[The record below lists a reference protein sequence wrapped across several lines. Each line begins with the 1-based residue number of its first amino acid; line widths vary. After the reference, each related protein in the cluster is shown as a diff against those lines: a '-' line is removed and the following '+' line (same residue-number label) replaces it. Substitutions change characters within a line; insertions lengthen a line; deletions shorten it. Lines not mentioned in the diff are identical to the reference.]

1 MKYVKIL
8 GLLAVAAAALMA
20 FAASASA
27 TTITGGN
34 NHATA
39 TGSPYT
45 ETIKA
50 TVHTGKHAI
59 LQNPV
64 AKIECH
70 SIVEGKVESHGPG
83 QTAKGKITKLQWGVH
98 GVTDASGNL
107 TGNCTNGWHVT
118 TVAAGELEVHW
129 KAEHEGTVTSNGA
142 TVEATRFGI
151 TCRYKTENTDI
162 GTLTDSHK
170 TGSTASPSTATFDIH
185 GQIPFHSGSGLC
197 GTGTSTW
204 EGSYL
209 IETPDTLFIDKE

>member
-39 TGSPYT
+39 TGSVYT
-45 ETIKA
+45 ENIKA
-50 TVHTGKHAI
+50 TVETNGHAV
-59 LQNPV
+59 LLNPI

-70 SIVEGKVESHGPG
+70 SVVEGKVESHGPG
-83 QTAKGKITKLQWGVH
+83 KTAKGKITKLQWGEH
-98 GVTDASGNL
+98 GKTDASGNL
-107 TGNCTNGWHVT
+107 TGTCTNNWHVT
-118 TVAAGELEVHW
+118 TVAAGELEIHW
-129 KAEHEGTVTSNGA
+129 KAEHEGTVTSIGA

-151 TCRYKTENTDI
+151 TCRYKTESTPI

-170 TGSTASPSTATFDIH
+170 TGTTAAPKTATFDIH
-185 GQIPFHSGSGLC
+185 GLIPFHSGSPLC
-197 GTGTSTW
+197 GSGTTTW
-204 EGSYL
+204 EGAYEIL
-209 IETPDTLFIDKE
+209 TPDTLYIDKE